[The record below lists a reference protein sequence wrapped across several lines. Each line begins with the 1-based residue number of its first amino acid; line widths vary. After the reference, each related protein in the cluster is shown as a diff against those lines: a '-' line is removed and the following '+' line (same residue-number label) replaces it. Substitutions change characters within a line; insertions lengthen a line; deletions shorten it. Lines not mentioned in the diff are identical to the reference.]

1 MNLYNVHLYRTVRL
15 LFAGIEADTLKA
27 AAAIARI
34 GLTSNADEIDDGYA
48 DDVFAQID
56 VAGDNPPKHFVTIDF
71 EPERLRKAAPGL
83 LEAIPSL
90 IGLVHRLLPKQA
102 QSDSTLDNLAE
113 VIQARAAL
121 ARATESRTN
130 RRQP

>member
-15 LFAGIEADTLKA
+15 LFEGIEADTPKA

-56 VAGDNPPKHFVTIDF
+56 VAGDNPPKHSVTIDF
-71 EPERLRKAAPGL
+71 EPERLRKAAPDML
-83 LEAIPSL
+83 
-90 IGLVHRLLPKQA
+90 QA
-102 QSDSTLDNLAE
+102 LQACELQLREYVQWHHANAGGCSVEIESAWE
-113 VIQARAAL
+113 QARDAIAVATGRAA
-121 ARATESRTN
+121 
-130 RRQP
+130 